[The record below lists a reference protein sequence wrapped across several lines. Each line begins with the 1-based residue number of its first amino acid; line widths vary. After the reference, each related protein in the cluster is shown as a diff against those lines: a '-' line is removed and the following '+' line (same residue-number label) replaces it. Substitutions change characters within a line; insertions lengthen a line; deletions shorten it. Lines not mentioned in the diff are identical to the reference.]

1 MAKDKKTQSKPAV
14 SAEAAKPAETVKAVE
29 NVKPAEEV
37 KAAPAE
43 KKAEKPAPAKTAEK
57 PVAEKKTVKPAAEKK
72 AEKPAVEK
80 KAEKPVA
87 EKKVEKPASK
97 KAEPVKKDIFLI
109 QGAGEHTVADITEL
123 CKADYKN
130 GSRKHVK
137 SIDIYVKAENGEL
150 RAYYVVNGNPE
161 GKYIV
166 L

>member
-72 AEKPAVEK
+72 T
-80 KAEKPVA
+80 EKPVS
-87 EKKVEKPASK
+87 KKV
-97 KAEPVKKDIFLI
+97 EPVKKDIFLI

>member
-14 SAEAAKPAETVKAVE
+14 SAEAAKPVETAKAVE
-29 NVKPAEEV
+29 NVKPVEEV

-43 KKAEKPAPAKTAEK
+43 KKAEKP
-57 PVAEKKTVKPAAEKK
+57 VA
-72 AEKPAVEK
+72 EK

-87 EKKVEKPASK
+87 AKKTEKPAAAKKAEKPAAEKKVEKPAPK

-109 QGAGEHTVADITEL
+109 QGAGEHTVTDITEL

-137 SIDIYVKAENGEL
+137 SIDVYVKAENGEL

>member
-72 AEKPAVEK
+72 T
-80 KAEKPVA
+80 
-87 EKKVEKPASK
+87 EKPASK

>member
-1 MAKDKKTQSKPAV
+1 MAKDKKIQSKPAV
-14 SAEAAKPAETVKAVE
+14 NAEAAKPAKTAEVVEKA
-29 NVKPAEEV
+29 KPAEEV
-37 KAAPAE
+37 KAP
-43 KKAEKPAPAKTAEK
+43 AEKPAAVKKTIEKVEEKLAEAVAEIKAEKTAPAK
-57 PVAEKKTVKPAAEKK
+57 KPAAKK
-72 AEKPAVEK
+72 A
-80 KAEKPVA
+80 
-87 EKKVEKPASK
+87 
-97 KAEPVKKDIFLI
+97 PVKTDVFLI

-137 SIDIYVKAENGEL
+137 SIDVYVKAENGEL